1 MIKNLKQFISVLL
14 CGMLLFFSCNHGS
27 SDDDS
32 NSDPVLK
39 LESLFIHG
47 TEVKN
52 GKVEIVN
59 EEKITA
65 DDIIAK
71 FNYGKSKEKII
82 KVTVKGGEFSIDKTE
97 SKKLQLSVASLKGS
111 YQAWKAEVEVSYKEV
126 VVDNELLSF
135 LEVYMGKDGGRNLYL
150 SEDATSRILNG
161 KNIVAELKG
170 PKAKLTIAS
179 EKVTWSH
186 LKVND
191 KAVLFAPKHL
201 PKKDFFSYA
210 TTYVEIGEIGQTKE
224 IKISVEAGTKKT
236 EVRFKIK
243 RLDGTIDIPD
253 LGLLVDEKY
262 LIEKDTLE
270 KLQDASTPDEDTPIF
285 MAGGEPSKIG
295 VRCWHNEM
303 DAVTVNSVEA
313 SITEKISTLP
323 EGKKPSWLAEGY
335 VKDIP
340 DEGKG
345 VMVVIEPKDKTSYH
359 TITWRF
365 RIKLE
370 EKKPVEVLYTFNRKG
385 VQQLGSDFITAA
397 EGDGNPLLE
406 FEGVQLNMELNY
418 LNARLDEIT
427 INETSITDDKLN
439 WDGAF
444 GGVVFH
450 SVKVGTVEKQIEITL
465 IPQDKKKFINKV
477 IRFRAKGN
485 GVKENIPSKLTIGE
499 YNLPDDFTSHLTDGS
514 KPTFKV
520 AENKAELKINVD
532 EYVFKC
538 LCNKVKVTVDSNEE
552 TLDINANKISFTVTH
567 YYATKEVDLSGPKEI
582 KIEFIPKDAE
592 VAEATPLQFKLET
605 GGQKPSLPQDKI
617 YAFTINK
624 KGEYKNPLPKNVAD
638 HLTDGTKPLY
648 VIDSDKAS
656 IVIFWRAT
664 VNDLFEKAIF
674 KMDGVQ
680 EDETAPETLGVFYGV
695 RHVFNLTQQKPKEYE
710 IEIELIPQDKTKYSS
725 LIYSLKLQNSGLKEA
740 LPVYFGYN
748 NKFVEETGLET
759 TLTTEVAEVF
769 VQFYTELVQS
779 VTIDG
784 KNCTIKKIEYKP
796 NEFVYKAM
804 SDVVLPTDSAKD
816 VKIVVTPMNTDDY
829 RITECT
835 YKLKGTKIDQN
846 NAEFEYLGNK
856 PKVMSDIEW
865 VDGKEHKYADDYGAK
880 TCILTAYTVSPRAK
894 VYYKV
899 FNYKIEDGVQTD
911 EEIELTPQ
919 TILTADYSGAKHT
932 SNKITLFNDKPT
944 MVKIWVVAEDGST
957 DETKGMKIIT
967 YNPVELRWDYE
978 TKNIGLDFAYPAYD
992 EVKVDKSKVKNGKI
1006 HLAFK
1011 AWNETFG
1018 YKVKDAKFVKLD
1030 KDDYEQWYGIEVDV
1044 SALNSSSPI
1053 TIEFPIYQ
1061 DKGTLLC
1068 FTYKV
1073 KIEEK

>member
-1 MIKNLKQFISVLL
+1 MKNLKQFVLFV
-14 CGMLLFFSCNHGS
+14 GVFLLLSCNHKNQVG
-27 SDDDS
+27 DS
-32 NSDPVLK
+32 VPALTLN
-39 LESLFIHG
+39 SLFIHG
-47 TEVKN
+47 QEVKN
-52 GKVEIVN
+52 EKVEIVN
-59 EEKITA
+59 EEKITV
-65 DDIIAK
+65 DDIVAK
-71 FNYGKSKEKII
+71 FDYGNHKEKII
-82 KVTVKGGEFSIDKTE
+82 KVVISGGEFSIDK
-97 SKKLQLSVASLKGS
+97 SKPKKLRLSVPSLKGS
-111 YQAWKAEVEVSYKEV
+111 YQAWEGEVEVSYKGV
-126 VVDNELLSF
+126 AIDKELLSF
-135 LEVYMGKDGGRNLYL
+135 LEVHAGKDKGKNIYL
-150 SEDATSRILNG
+150 AEESISRILSG
-161 KNIVAELKG
+161 KNITAELKG
-170 PKAKLTIAS
+170 PKVRLTIAS
-179 EKVTWSH
+179 EKITWSS

-191 KAVLFAPKHL
+191 VPITFAPKTL
-201 PKKDFFSYA
+201 PKKDFSSYA
-210 TTYVEIGEIGQTKE
+210 ITYVELGEIGVAKE
-224 IKISVEAGTKKT
+224 IKINVEASSKKT
-236 EVRFKIK
+236 EVKFKIK

-253 LGLLVDEKY
+253 VGLLINEKY

-270 KLQDASTPDEDTPIF
+270 KLQDANTPDENTPMF
-285 MAGGEPSKIG
+285 MADGTPSKIG
-295 VRCWHNEM
+295 VRCWHNKMES
-303 DAVTVNSVEA
+303 VTVNGVEA
-313 SITEKISTLP
+313 NIEEKQVTLP
-323 EGKKPSWLAEGY
+323 DGKKSTWLAEAH
-335 VKDIP
+335 VKDITE
-340 DEGKG
+340 EGKG

-359 TITWRF
+359 KLTWRF
-365 RIKLE
+365 RVKLE
-370 EKKPVEVLYTFNRKG
+370 EKKPVEVLYTFNRRG
-385 VQQLGSDFITAA
+385 VQQLGADFISAA
-397 EGDGNPLLE
+397 EGGGNPLLQ

-418 LNARLDEIT
+418 LNARLDEIK
-427 INETSITDDKLN
+427 INESSITGDKLN

-450 SVKVGTVEKQIEITL
+450 SVKVGTEEKQIEITL
-465 IPQDKKKFINKV
+465 IPQDKRKFINKV

-567 YYATKEVDLSGPKEI
+567 YYATKEIELSSPKEI

-680 EDETAPETLGVFYGV
+680 EAETAPETLGVFYGV

-784 KNCTIKKIEYKP
+784 KNCNISKIEYKP
-796 NEFVYKAM
+796 NKFVYKAT
-804 SDVVLPTDSAKD
+804 SYVLLPTDSAKD
-816 VKIVVTPMNTDDY
+816 VKIAVTPMNTDDY

-911 EEIELTPQ
+911 EEIDLIPQ
-919 TILTADYSGAKHT
+919 TMLTVDYSGAKHT

-992 EVKVDKSKVKNGKI
+992 EVKVDKSKVKNDKI